1 MLLCQGLIKFATTMN
16 EVVEGKKKKK
26 MMITSEI
33 ITQNERKCSVLW
45 RLLHTDVL
53 KTKYSH
59 TFTLAAAILE
69 THKNKIAVSKK

>member
-1 MLLCQGLIKFATTMN
+1 MATKMSLLCYSYQICYHYEWGVI
-16 EVVEGKKKKK
+16 ERKKKDNTRDNYSKRTK
-26 MMITSEI
+26 
-33 ITQNERKCSVLW
+33 VF

-69 THKNKIAVSKK
+69 THKNKIAFF

>member
-1 MLLCQGLIKFATTMN
+1 MN
-16 EVVEGKKKKK
+16 GESLKEKEKKKDDN
-26 MMITSEI
+26 MRDYS
-33 ITQNERKCSVLW
+33 KCTKVF

-69 THKNKIAVSKK
+69 THKNKIAFF

>member
-1 MLLCQGLIKFATTMN
+1 MRDY
-16 EVVEGKKKKK
+16 
-26 MMITSEI
+26 S
-33 ITQNERKCSVLW
+33 KCTKVF

-69 THKNKIAVSKK
+69 THKNKIAFF